1 MLPAGKRRQP
11 AALPLKTGAG
21 LLSPT
26 LLAQGSVIAFPA
38 FDARASLVRVVLL
51 MTRTLAANRGA
62 SAPFSPLFSAE
73 KQGKNCNRADPSAER
88 NFTIND
94 LRPSAGRFEDAS
106 TGEV

>member
-1 MLPAGKRRQP
+1 MPPAGKRQQP

-21 LLSPT
+21 LLSPS

-38 FDARASLVRVVLL
+38 FDARAGLVRVVLL

-62 SAPFSPLFSAE
+62 SALFSPLFSPE
-73 KQGKNCNRADPSAER
+73 KQGKNSNRANPSAES
-88 NFTIND
+88 NFAIND
-94 LRPSAGRFEDAS
+94 LPPSAGRFEDPS